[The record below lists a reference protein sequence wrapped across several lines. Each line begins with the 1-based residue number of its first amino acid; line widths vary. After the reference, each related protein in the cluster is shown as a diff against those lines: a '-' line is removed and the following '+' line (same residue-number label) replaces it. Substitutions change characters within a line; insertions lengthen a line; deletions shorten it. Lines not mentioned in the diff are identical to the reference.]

1 MLFSQQS
8 PKPSS
13 SPSRFGKLSRR
24 TVRPLILTTGVAGI
38 IVANAWTAQVWDN
51 GGGNASWG
59 TTANWNPDGVPAI
72 GADVTFGSAGA
83 EATLDMNRIV
93 GLLTFN
99 AASDFTVDRP
109 AGSDYTLTINSG
121 ITVSLP
127 SRTNRNYSI
136 SAPILLGGNNV
147 WNLGNNFQ
155 GSNTGNVTISGGIGE
170 TGGSRSL
177 TKTGIST
184 LILTSAGTYTGAT
197 IINNGIFNLA
207 NNTATLTASDLT
219 LNGGTNVAL
228 TINNNATADDTTVV
242 RAKSLTLNGGEFK
255 VGGATGFRTTDSITG
270 AITIGAGPSII
281 TADANNRRTVIQAD
295 SLLRT
300 SNAGYTIFRG
310 DGLGASAANSGGTA
324 TTSNIMFTNA
334 PSASL
339 FTGAGGAA
347 GTKQMSILA
356 WAVGDSS
363 ATGLGSGFV
372 TYDAA
377 RGIRLLDNTT
387 EYAATAS
394 GAAANDNVRVAANDT
409 LTGSKTFNALL
420 VTASGTT
427 TSLTL
432 NSGTDLTV
440 ASGALLITGS
450 ANVSIGG
457 AGTVDFGSSDTA
469 FLTAVGTSG
478 TKQITANIQGAG
490 TTYKF
495 GDANLTINGIIS
507 DGSGGPTNLVVGQGT
522 LTLGGVNTYTG
533 TTTIQRGRIT
543 VASDAPEGAPGA
555 LGDSTSA
562 VILGTA
568 SSTENEN
575 ISIYLTSGVTFGR
588 DIIATLPQIG
598 NPDSQR
604 YRIGIDSGSA
614 TVAPTTTVTIG
625 ATSGGRRLELVAAA
639 GSSMLDFQG
648 NITNTASVPA
658 VLINGSNA
666 GTGTIRLSNPNSS
679 YNSGT
684 TIVNGTLMLGASV
697 AASGNSPIGTAGLV
711 FYEGATPASGATLGL
726 LIDGSYTFAR
736 TVTLGGSST
745 AGNYTA
751 IIGGSAANSSVTFSG
766 NISSNTDVKTKNIQV
781 FASTPTTTVN
791 FAGQIGA
798 NNDPTGVTNL
808 EKTGA
813 GTVLLTT
820 TTHTYDGTTT
830 VTAGTL
836 VVNSTLSASSAG
848 VTVNTGGTLGGIGTI
863 NRTVTVNANGVI
875 APGSTVTGIDY
886 AQLDTGSLVLAANSL
901 FSLDI
906 GSVSLFDQLN
916 VTGTVSL
923 AGDLQVNLLNGFDA
937 SGNNTFYLLLN
948 DGTDPIS
955 GTFAGLAEGSDV
967 VLNGHDYTIS
977 YTANGDSGS
986 IGNDVALVASVPE
999 PTAMFSLLGGVGLI
1013 AGRRCRRRAK

>member
-1 MLFSQQS
+1 M
-8 PKPSS
+8 
-13 SPSRFGKLSRR
+13 
-24 TVRPLILTTGVAGI
+24 TRPVILATCVAGMI
-38 IVANAWTAQVWDN
+38 ATKAWTAQIWDN
-51 GGGNASWG
+51 GGGNTSWG
-59 TTANWNPDGVPAI
+59 TAANWNPDGVPAS
-72 GADVTFGSAGA
+72 GADVTFGTAGS

-93 GLLTFN
+93 GQLTFN

-121 ITVSLP
+121 ITVALP
-127 SRTNRNYSI
+127 GRVNRSYSI
-136 SAPILLGGNNV
+136 SAPILLGGDNV

-155 GSNTGNVTISGGIGE
+155 GSNTGNVSISGGIGE
-170 TGGSRSL
+170 TGGSHSL

-184 LILTSAGTYTGAT
+184 LILSAAGTYTGAT

-207 NNTATLTASDLT
+207 NNTATLAASDLT
-219 LNGGTNVAL
+219 LNGGTSAAL
-228 TINNNATADDTTVV
+228 TINNNATADDTPVV

-255 VGGATGFRTTDSITG
+255 VTGVAGFRSTDVITG

-295 SLLRT
+295 SLART

-347 GTKQMSILA
+347 GGKQISILA

-372 TYDAA
+372 TYDTA

-394 GAAANDNVRVAANDT
+394 GAATNDNVRVAANDSF
-409 LTGSKTFNALL
+409 TGSKTINALL
-420 VTASGTT
+420 VTGPGTT
-427 TSLTL
+427 TALTL
-432 NSGTDLTV
+432 GSGANLAV
-440 ASGALLITGS
+440 ASGALLITGTS
-450 ANVSIGG
+450 NVSIGG
-457 AGTVDFGSSDTA
+457 AGTLDFGSSDVA

-478 TKQITANIQGAG
+478 TKQITANILGAG

-495 GDANLTINGIIS
+495 GDANLTISGSIG
-507 DGSGGPTNLVVGQGT
+507 DGTGGPTNLVVGQGT
-522 LTLGGVNTYTG
+522 LTLSGVNTYTG

-543 VASDAPEGAPGA
+543 VAADAPEGAPGA
-555 LGDSTSA
+555 LGNSTSA
-562 VILGTA
+562 VILGNA
-568 SSTENEN
+568 SSTESEG
-575 ISIYLTSGVTFGR
+575 ISIYLNPGVTFGR
-588 DIIATLPQIG
+588 DVIAALPQIG

-604 YRIGIDSGSA
+604 YRIGVETGSA
-614 TVAPTTTVTIG
+614 TVAPTSTVTIG
-625 ATSGGRRLELVAAA
+625 ATAGGRRLELVAVAA
-639 GSSMLDFQG
+639 SSALDFQG
-648 NITNTASVPA
+648 NIVNTASVPS

-666 GTGTIRLSNPNSS
+666 GTGTVRLSNPNSS

-684 TIVNGTLMLGASV
+684 TIVNGTLVLGASV
-697 AASGNSPIGTAGLV
+697 ASSGNSPIGTGGLV
-711 FYEGATPASGATLGL
+711 FYEGATPAAGATLGL
-726 LIDGSYTFAR
+726 LLDGSWTFAR

-751 IIGGSAANSSVTFSG
+751 IIGGSGANSSALFSG
-766 NISSNTDVKTKNIQV
+766 SISSSADVKTKNIQA
-781 FASTPTTTVN
+781 FAGTSTTTVT
-791 FAGQIGA
+791 FSGQVTA
-798 NNDPTGVTNL
+798 NTDATGVTNL

-813 GTVLLTT
+813 GTVVLSNANN
-820 TTHTYDGTTT
+820 TYDGTTL

-836 VVNSTLSASSAG
+836 LVNGALSTSAAG
-848 VTVNTGGTLGGIGTI
+848 VTVNAGGTLGGIGTV

-875 APGSTVTGIDY
+875 APGSTVTGVDY

-901 FSLDI
+901 FSVDI

-923 AGDLQVNLLNGFDA
+923 AGDLQVKLLNGFDA
-937 SGNNTFYLLLN
+937 SGSNTFFLLLN
-948 DGTDPIS
+948 DGTDAIA
-955 GTFAGLAEGSDV
+955 GTFTGLPQGSDV
-967 VLNGHDYTIS
+967 VLNGRDFTIS
-977 YTANGDSGS
+977 YMANGDGGS

-999 PTAMFSLLGGVGLI
+999 PSAMLSLLGGAGLI
-1013 AGRRCRRRAK
+1013 AARRRRRVR